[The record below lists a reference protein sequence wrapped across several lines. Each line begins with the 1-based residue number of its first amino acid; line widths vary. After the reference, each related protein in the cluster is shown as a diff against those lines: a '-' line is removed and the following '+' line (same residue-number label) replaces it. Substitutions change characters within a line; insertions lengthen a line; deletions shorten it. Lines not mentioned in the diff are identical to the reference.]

1 MNHLSRPLIPLL
13 ICLWPLSLAAEPFA
27 GSLIAERDCPAS
39 ISTKQLKNPGEIRL
53 VPGQTYKIVARNKA
67 AATHYQLR
75 IESAPQSKDRWVEV
89 SCGRLGT
96 SSAAPTPPAPAAA
109 PPAMPSKPRTTAPT
123 PAVPPPLPPRP

>member
-1 MNHLSRPLIPLL
+1 MQLARPLIPLL
-13 ICLWPLSLAAEPFA
+13 VCLWPLALAAEPFA

-75 IESAPQSKDRWVEV
+75 IDSAPQSKDRWVEV

-96 SSAAPTPPAPAAA
+96 PSATATTPPAAA
-109 PPAMPSKPRTTAPT
+109 PAARPAS
-123 PAVPPPLPPRP
+123 PPPLPPRP